1 MPDGPPY
8 TAGDEMTCSSDGY
21 PAATYAWTVNASP
34 DSTASTQDLQDGEH
48 TYVCTATV
56 TFNYDTTCSSTETR
70 TETAYSKYQKKYNT
84 IVTIL
89 VLISQSEF
97 AVVLPL
103 TSQQSTNCR
112 LTKKST

>member
-56 TFNYDTTCSSTETR
+56 TFNEARHAPRLRPALKLLTVSI
-70 TETAYSKYQKKYNT
+70 KNN
-84 IVTIL
+84 IIL
-89 VLISQSEF
+89 L
-97 AVVLPL
+97 
-103 TSQQSTNCR
+103 
-112 LTKKST
+112 